1 MPAKRARLQ
10 RQRPLQRRMLRPCRR
25 AVCVRGRARAAP
37 GGAGARAHRRRPGR
51 AGTHGAGAA
60 GLCAHGGRAPQQRA
74 EAHGQ
79 TGRRPAGRVAERRAL
94 KGAPAPKAGT
104 WAQSPLPYNPIKYKS
119 KSPCFKSVVLRK
131 KQRDGRTPSPIK
143 SFLSHRPIAG
153 AFLLCAHGAG
163 PVSRPRRRPGACAAC
178 GRWRRACAA
187 PFRAWAR
194 RTAGPRP
201 PRRSARPSRP
211 RPSALQTG
219 PPRAV
224 C

>member
-1 MPAKRARLQ
+1 MLDQHDLEQHHRVNAGPAVVLAIQILHKFVDFLEVDGCVNLAQQVILRDHVLQTYKFQLLSIFCVLYQHFYHPTPLYRIFSLNTRKRPPKGDLF
-10 RQRPLQRRMLRPCRR
+10 RQ
-25 AVCVRGRARAAP
+25 
-37 GGAGARAHRRRPGR
+37 
-51 AGTHGAGAA
+51 
-60 GLCAHGGRAPQQRA
+60 A
-74 EAHGQ
+74 E
-79 TGRRPAGRVAERRAL
+79 
-94 KGAPAPKAGT
+94 
-104 WAQSPLPYNPIKYKS
+104 
-119 KSPCFKSVVLRK
+119 SPCK
-131 KQRDGRTPSPIK
+131 
-143 SFLSHRPIAG
+143 AG